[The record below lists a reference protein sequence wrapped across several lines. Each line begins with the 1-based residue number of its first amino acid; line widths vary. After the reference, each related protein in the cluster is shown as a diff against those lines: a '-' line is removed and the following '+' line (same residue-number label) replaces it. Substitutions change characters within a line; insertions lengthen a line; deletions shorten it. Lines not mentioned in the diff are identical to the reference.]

1 MKYSK
6 TTPILAALMLAAT
19 VVPAYALDINVM
31 GNLDTKVQD
40 GRMYK
45 GGDTDT
51 NDDDKNDDRKP
62 MMDNRGPRIEDR
74 GMMERDNALSNRVKA
89 WAMSAGTIGKVTVV
103 AAGSLT
109 IQTATNEIFT
119 VTTTDAVVRRGEDSK
134 TPSPI
139 VVGDIVYVFGVKNGT
154 TIAASAI
161 IVGKTKDDVKPN
173 AEEKRQAYLGSVTAK
188 TDTSLTILG
197 QNNISYTVTLAS
209 DAQIFIN
216 KEKQPSLARFVVG
229 DNVMVQGTLSG
240 TSVVA
245 KSVIAMHLPAGT
257 IVGKVTVVNG
267 TTLTVLGSDN
277 KTYTVLTSTATLKAK
292 GSKSEG
298 LGGIAVG
305 DTVMIKGDLNSTNAT
320 VTATLVTEEKVN
332 GNFFHRFGLF
342 VKGIFGKK

>member
-1 MKYSK
+1 
-6 TTPILAALMLAAT
+6 MLAAT
-19 VVPAYALDINVM
+19 VVPAYALDVNVM

-45 GGDTDT
+45 GGDTDQ

-62 MMDNRGPRIEDR
+62 MMGVGMGMDNRGPRMEDR

-89 WAMSAGTIGKVTVV
+89 WALSAGTIGKVTAVTT
-103 AAGSLT
+103 GSLT
-109 IQTATNEIFT
+109 VQTAANETFT

-139 VVGDIVYVFGVKNGT
+139 VVGDTVYIFGVKNGT
-154 TIAASAI
+154 TIAASTI
-161 IVGKTKDDVKPN
+161 IVGKTKDDVKPT
-173 AEEKRQAYLGSVTAK
+173 EQEKRQAYLGSITAK

-197 QNNISYTVTLAS
+197 QKGISYTVTLAS
-209 DAQIFIN
+209 DAQLFIN
-216 KEKQPSLARFVVG
+216 KEKQASLAGFVVG

-240 TSVVA
+240 TSIVA

-257 IVGKVTVVNG
+257 IVGKITAVND

-277 KTYTVLTSTATLKAK
+277 KTYTVLTTTATIKAK
-292 GSKSEG
+292 GGSG
-298 LGGIAVG
+298 LAGLAVG
-305 DTVMIKGDLNSTNAT
+305 DTVVIKGDLNSTNAT

-332 GNFFHRFGLF
+332 GNFFHRFGNF
-342 VKGIFGKK
+342 FKGIFGKK